1 MDEKQKEP
9 KKRLSLFERIKESV
23 LGVSEPEKEEVVK
36 IPINVPAP
44 GEVPDV
50 FTPDALNIPTNS
62 LLYSLWHEWNLALDG
77 EPRDSEREHSHDGEY
92 GPLEIIMEGT
102 EDLPLSKEEIESER
116 QRATVSLFARA
127 KKNHMITRA
136 NEEGEI
142 PSVDAEAVVHVARK
156 RMAAWAFVFPP
167 TGEGGPL
174 TKQELELALAEC
186 TVCAGLDEEALNK
199 IVEEQPY
206 FKLMLI
212 ARGKPMVP
220 GKDGYVVENYPRSI
234 EKTFSMDEMGNVD
247 YRAQNYVQ
255 IIHTGD
261 VLCEAIAPTPGEDG
275 LDVLGTVIPAK
286 EGKEAKLLL
295 GQNTALSEDKTKVIA
310 SMEGHLRF
318 QEGKFHVKPTFHV
331 PGDVDFNVGNIDFLG
346 DVHVKGDVREGFVI
360 KATGTVTVEG
370 LVEGAVIEADGDVII
385 SNGILGDD
393 KAVIKAGGLVQA
405 EYIENCIVYAGE
417 SVRGSSIVGSHIN
430 CDGTIVVRSGRG
442 TIVGG
447 YLIAAKKIDAKA
459 IGSRAERLTSL
470 SVGKLPY
477 IRKRKEELEG
487 SLEEVQGEM
496 AEVERTIEYLDRT
509 AGSDP
514 EKIQRVA
521 DFRLQKSVLSM
532 QIAHMQNKLQEIE
545 EKDKDKDDEMISGCK
560 VVASTIYPGVQIEIQ
575 DLSYTVQE
583 ENRNVKIHVQLGE
596 IVLR

>member
-1 MDEKQKEP
+1 ME
-9 KKRLSLFERIKESV
+9 SLET
-23 LGVSEPEKEEVVK
+23 VK
-36 IPINVPAP
+36 
-44 GEVPDV
+44 
-50 FTPDALNIPTNS
+50 
-62 LLYSLWHEWNLALDG
+62 
-77 EPRDSEREHSHDGEY
+77 SERH
-92 GPLEIIMEGT
+92 
-102 EDLPLSKEEIESER
+102 
-116 QRATVSLFARA
+116 RATASLFARA

-186 TVCAGLDEEALNK
+186 TVCAGLDEEALGK

-206 FKLMLI
+206 FKLILI
-212 ARGKPMVP
+212 AKGKPMIP
-220 GKDGYVVENYPRSI
+220 GKDGYVVENYPRTI

-275 LDVLGTVIPAK
+275 IDVLGTVIPAK

-295 GQNTALSEDKTKVIA
+295 GQNTVLSEDKTKVIA

-370 LVEGAVIEADGDVII
+370 LVEGAIIEADGDVII

-430 CDGTIVVRSGRG
+430 CDGTIIVRSGRG

-447 YLIAAKKIDAKA
+447 HLVAARKIDAKA

-470 SVGKLPY
+470 SIGQLPY
-477 IRKRKEELEG
+477 IRKRKEELES
-487 SLEEVQGEM
+487 SLEEVRGEVE
-496 AEVERTIEYLDRT
+496 EVERTIEYLDRT

-514 EKIQRVA
+514 EKIQRAA
-521 DFRLQKSVLSM
+521 DFRLRKSVLSM
-532 QIAHMQNKLQEIE
+532 QIAHMQKKLEEIE
-545 EKDKDKDDEMISGCK
+545 EKDGEDEAITGCK

-583 ENRNVKIHVQLGE
+583 ENRDVKIHVQLGE